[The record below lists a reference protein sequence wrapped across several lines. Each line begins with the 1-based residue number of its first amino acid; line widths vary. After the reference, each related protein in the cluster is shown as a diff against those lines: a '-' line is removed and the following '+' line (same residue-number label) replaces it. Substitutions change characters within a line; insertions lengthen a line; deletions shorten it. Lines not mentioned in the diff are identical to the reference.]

1 MIVTVVLPQRAPFS
15 SAQLLVQ
22 FPRLRKNVSTA
33 QSAVAHPIYECYS
46 KQYTNR
52 SMFGL
57 AKSTRILYCCNK
69 TFKALAHCF
78 GSTVHHWGERVG
90 SKWGVWSAQEKAAG
104 LTPLPSPPPLTHRNN
119 DSEAT
124 HFNHSLSFKNMTIL
138 SLYLVSGFL

>member
-33 QSAVAHPIYECYS
+33 QSAAAHSIYECYS

-57 AKSTRILYCCNK
+57 AKSTRTLYCCNK
-69 TFKALAHCF
+69 TFKTLAHCF

-104 LTPLPSPPPLTHRNN
+104 LTPSHPLLSHTVPQSN

-124 HFNHSLSFKNMTIL
+124 HFNHLLSFMTIW
-138 SLYLVSGFL
+138 SLFGAGFV